1 MFVLSFRANTI
12 SLHLKSYC
20 LTQKKAIMNVFKLE
34 IDCAR
39 CYWVGMALVAAVSY
53 DAAVNE
59 YVKSGESGDFVKS
72 GEIVFTSDSKKPI
85 EGLVSENEG
94 VLCDVVTYDA

>member
-1 MFVLSFRANTI
+1 M
-12 SLHLKSYC
+12 K
-20 LTQKKAIMNVFKLE
+20 VFKLE

-72 GEIVFTSDSKKPI
+72 GEIVFTQDSQNPI
-85 EGLVSENEG
+85 KGLVYDQTK
-94 VLCDVVTYDA
+94 VLCEVVTYDC